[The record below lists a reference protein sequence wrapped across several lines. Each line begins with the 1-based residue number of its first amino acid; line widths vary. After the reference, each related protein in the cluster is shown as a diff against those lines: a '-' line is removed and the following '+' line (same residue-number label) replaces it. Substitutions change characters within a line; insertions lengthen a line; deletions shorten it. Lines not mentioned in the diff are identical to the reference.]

1 MHELSNDSG
10 WEATREGF
18 SISTDKTR
26 LDLETIHNFLKTSY
40 WANNIPPSVVQK
52 SIQHSLCFGVYEG
65 SRQIGFARVISD
77 YATMAYLADVFILE
91 AYRGQGL
98 SKWLMECIMRHPQLQ
113 GLRRFFL
120 ATRDAH
126 GLYAKFG
133 FTAPQAP
140 ERLME
145 ISNPDAYSR

>member
-1 MHELSNDSG
+1 MHEFRNDSV
-10 WEATREGF
+10 WEAIREGF

-40 WANNIPPSVVQK
+40 WAKNIPLAVVQK
-52 SIQHSLCFGVYEG
+52 SIQHSLCFGVYE
-65 SRQIGFARVISD
+65 SSQQIGFARVISD

-98 SKWLMECIMRHPQLQ
+98 SKWLMECIMQHPQLQ
-113 GLRRFFL
+113 DLRRFFL

-133 FTAPQAP
+133 FRALQAP

-145 ISNPDAYSR
+145 ILNLDPYNR